1 MKIPK
6 IPTAQIVIQIL
17 EKYQIQE
24 IVISPGSRNAP
35 LTLGFANHP
44 YFNCYSIVDE
54 RCGAFFALGIAQQKK
69 EPVAIVCTSG
79 SALLN
84 YYPAIAEAFYSE
96 IPLLVLSADR
106 PSGKID
112 IGDGQTIRQQNVF
125 ANHIL
130 KSVQLSDEDTI
141 DNDVAIQNA
150 IHTAKL
156 GKGPVHINVPFE
168 EPLYDL
174 VSDYTRTPHWI
185 DFSEA
190 TPSLTLL
197 PKVEEAW
204 SQSTKKLLL
213 IGNQPKNEQLEK
225 FLEEFSNDASVLI
238 LSEKNSNVHAPNIID
253 EIDVLISDF
262 SEADKQEF
270 QPDLLLTIGG
280 MLVSKRIKA
289 LLRSYPPKYHY
300 HIDTSKANDTF
311 GVLTGHLQIPA
322 REVLS
327 QLPVKQ
333 SANTYASYFQKNWQ
347 LKKQKALAFAAK
359 APFSDYKVF
368 DFICQNLPENIHL
381 QISNSASIRYL
392 QLFSTKPNWEIFC
405 NRGTSGI
412 DGSTSTAVGAALFHE
427 KPTVL
432 ITGDLS
438 FFYDSNGL
446 WNQYI
451 PNNFKII
458 LINNG
463 GGGIFRILPGH
474 QDQPVFHQ
482 FFETQH
488 QLNAEHLAKMYN
500 LDYINCK
507 NLNDLSSNWKRFEKN
522 CKPIILEIFT
532 YDEKN
537 EDVLKS
543 FFNFIKST

>member
-1 MKIPK
+1 MISPK
-6 IPTAQIVIQIL
+6 IPLAKTIISSLRAQNI
-17 EKYQIQE
+17 KH

-35 LTLGFANHP
+35 LTLGFVQHD
-44 YFNCYSIVDE
+44 FFTCYSIVDE
-54 RCGAFFALGIAQQKK
+54 RCAAFFALGIAQQKK
-69 EPVAIVCTSG
+69 EPVVLVCTSG

-96 IPLLVLSADR
+96 IPLIVLSADR
-106 PSGKID
+106 PSHKID
-112 IGDGQTIRQQNVF
+112 IGDGQTIRQKDVF

-130 KSVQLSDEDTI
+130 KSVQLTDEDTVE
-141 DNDVAIQNA
+141 NDISIQEA
-150 IHTAKL
+150 IHIAKI

-168 EPLYDL
+168 EPLYEL
-174 VSDYTRTPHWI
+174 VSDYTRTPHWV

-190 TPSLTLL
+190 TPTTTLL
-197 PKVEEAW
+197 PKVIDVW
-204 SQSTKKLLL
+204 NQSAKKLLL
-213 IGNQPKNEQLEK
+213 IGDQPKNEQLEK
-225 FLEEFSNDASVLI
+225 FLEEFSKDATVLI
-238 LSEKNSNVHAPNIID
+238 LSEKNSNVYAPNIID

-262 SEADKQEF
+262 SETDKQQF
-270 QPDLLLTIGG
+270 QPDILITIGG

-289 LLRSYPPKYHY
+289 LLRSHSPKYHY
-300 HIDTSKANDTF
+300 HLDVTKANDTF
-311 GVLTGHLQIPA
+311 GVMTGHVKIPA
-322 REVLS
+322 LEGLKQLANQSNREG
-327 QLPVKQ
+327 
-333 SANTYASYFQKNWQ
+333 YATFFLENWCA
-347 LKKQKALAFAAK
+347 KKGKAIAFAK
-359 APFSDYKVF
+359 QAPYSDFRVF
-368 DFICQNLPENIHL
+368 DFICQHLPDNIHL

-412 DGSTSTAVGAALFHE
+412 DGSTSTAIGAALYHK

-474 QDQPVFHQ
+474 QDQAVFHQ

-488 QLNAEHLAKMYN
+488 HLTAKHLASMYGF
-500 LDYINCK
+500 DYIKANH
-507 NLNDLSSNWKRFEKN
+507 LEELQANWKYFIETN
-522 CKPIILEIFT
+522 QPVIVEILT
-532 YDEKN
+532 YNEKN
-537 EDVLKS
+537 ERVLKD
-543 FFNFIKST
+543 FFTFIK